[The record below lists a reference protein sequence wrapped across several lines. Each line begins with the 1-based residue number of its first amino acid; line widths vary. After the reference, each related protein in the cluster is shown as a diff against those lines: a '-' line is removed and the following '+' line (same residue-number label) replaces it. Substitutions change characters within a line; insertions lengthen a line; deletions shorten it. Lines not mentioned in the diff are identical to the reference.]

1 SLFFLTLGLF
11 SMFFP
16 KYQNERG
23 KRKWTLAYP
32 SLIAIGLSVPL
43 FIMGGTVRPLL
54 AGGLIV
60 MAGYLLWKH
69 HRNGW
74 KLVKADETVVSVEET

>member
-1 SLFFLTLGLF
+1 
-11 SMFFP
+11 MFFP

-32 SLIAIGLSVPL
+32 SLIAISLSVPL
-43 FIMGGTVRPLL
+43 FIMGGTARPLL

-60 MAGYLLWKH
+60 MAGYFLWSH
-69 HRNGW
+69 HRTGW
-74 KLVKADETVVSVEET
+74 RLESIDTPPVSITET